1 MLTLRVRGVR
11 RGSTRRSQVGGF
23 ALLLAALLQV
33 GANAAEPVSDGQI
46 IPVPSLITTPTV
58 NRIRGKADQVMA
70 EHRTGG
76 GQAAPSP
83 QPLSPAAGERGRGEG
98 ARLVIIFDFNPGG
111 RPGNARDYEACRTLA
126 RYIDKELANVE
137 TVAFVHG
144 EVTRHSVMPV
154 LACRTIFMS
163 KNARLGDIYTGGGQ
177 PRRSPDQPATWDDQE
192 IKYVQTAPT
201 YFIGQ
206 CLVMPVVASAGV
218 PLGASSQ
225 VGAAIRVAD
234 LDSIA
239 LSYKTVAEGRRP
251 KEFVRML
258 GQARGKSDYNFDEA
272 SELGL
277 CEPKPC
283 ADQQSLFKQLGIS
296 PESTPP
302 DVLLD
307 SNPVAWRVDVRGV
320 VDEGLKGS
328 LERRIGT
335 VVVDRRAT
343 HLILQIECSGGS
355 FDAARDLA
363 LFLSELKVNQSQRRV
378 TTIAYLPNNAPD
390 TAAIVALGCTH
401 IVMKQG
407 ATFGDWSSFAQGDR
421 KASGVNPEARPPEA
435 RPPEARPPEARPPEA
450 RLSPGQLED
459 LERLLKN
466 RHVDPALARGMM
478 DVRGVM
484 TAEEAR
490 ERGIVNHVLDPH
502 ASLNDVYAHYGLEA
516 ERVQVVRSDWLD
528 GLVTILTHPIV
539 TVLLVMGGI
548 IGLILEFKLPGV
560 TLPGIIAAL
569 CFVLFFWSRSQV
581 AGNIAW
587 LAALLFVLGLI
598 LLAVEVFV
606 LPGFGAPA
614 ICGVLL
620 LIGSLVLVICNTPPG
635 SSAGSWSTG
644 STLAVLGVGMAAAII
659 GAFVL
664 ASYLP
669 QIPYVNRLI
678 LTPQTEQE
686 PSFPGSSLGTR
697 DIAEVP
703 RFAALLGAIGM
714 TATPLR
720 PAGKVAFGDE
730 LVDVVTE
737 GDFVEEGT
745 RVRVIEIEGNR
756 VVVKQV
762 VSAESERMKDEG

>member
-1 MLTLRVRGVR
+1 M
-11 RGSTRRSQVGGF
+11 
-23 ALLLAALLQV
+23 
-33 GANAAEPVSDGQI
+33 
-46 IPVPSLITTPTV
+46 
-58 NRIRGKADQVMA
+58 
-70 EHRTGG
+70 
-76 GQAAPSP
+76 
-83 QPLSPAAGERGRGEG
+83 
-98 ARLVIIFDFNPGG
+98 
-111 RPGNARDYEACRTLA
+111 
-126 RYIDKELANVE
+126 
-137 TVAFVHG
+137 
-144 EVTRHSVMPV
+144 
-154 LACRTIFMS
+154 
-163 KNARLGDIYTGGGQ
+163 
-177 PRRSPDQPATWDDQE
+177 
-192 IKYVQTAPT
+192 
-201 YFIGQ
+201 
-206 CLVMPVVASAGV
+206 
-218 PLGASSQ
+218 
-225 VGAAIRVAD
+225 
-234 LDSIA
+234 
-239 LSYKTVAEGRRP
+239 
-251 KEFVRML
+251 
-258 GQARGKSDYNFDEA
+258 
-272 SELGL
+272 
-277 CEPKPC
+277 
-283 ADQQSLFKQLGIS
+283 
-296 PESTPP
+296 
-302 DVLLD
+302 
-307 SNPVAWRVDVRGV
+307 
-320 VDEGLKGS
+320 
-328 LERRIGT
+328 
-335 VVVDRRAT
+335 
-343 HLILQIECSGGS
+343 ILQIECSGGS

-378 TTIAYLPNNAPD
+378 TTIAYIPNNAPD

-421 KASGVNPEARPPEA
+421 KTSGVN
-435 RPPEARPPEARPPEA
+435 PEA

-478 DVRGVM
+478 DARGTL

-502 ASLNDVYAHYGLEA
+502 AGLDDVYAHYGLEA

-528 GLVTILTHPIV
+528 GLVTFLTHPIV

-587 LAALLFVLGLI
+587 LAALLFLLGLI
-598 LLAVEVFV
+598 LLGVEVFV

-644 STLAVLGVGMAAAII
+644 STLAALGVGMAAAII

-686 PSFPGSSLGTR
+686 EIAGAAQAGSLGN
-697 DIAEVP
+697 DAP
-703 RFAALLGAIGM
+703 RFATLLGAIGM

-737 GDFVEEGT
+737 GDYVEAGT

>member
-1 MLTLRVRGVR
+1 MRDVHLIELPTQGRPCLRCGLGGFALLPCLRCGL
-11 RGSTRRSQVGGF
+11 GGF

-58 NRIRGKADQVMA
+58 NRIRERADQVMA
-70 EHRTGG
+70 ERRTGG
-76 GQAAPSP
+76 DQA
-83 QPLSPAAGERGRGEG
+83 

-234 LDSIA
+234 LDSIS

-283 ADQQSLFKQLGIS
+283 ADQQTLFKQLGIS
-296 PESTPP
+296 SESTPP

-328 LERRIGT
+328 LDAAHRYGG
-335 VVVDRRAT
+335 
-343 HLILQIECSGGS
+343 GGS
-355 FDAARDLA
+355 PGDALDPANR
-363 LFLSELKVNQSQRRV
+363 VQRR
-378 TTIAYLPNNAPD
+378 
-390 TAAIVALGCTH
+390 
-401 IVMKQG
+401 
-407 ATFGDWSSFAQGDR
+407 
-421 KASGVNPEARPPEA
+421 
-435 RPPEARPPEARPPEA
+435 
-450 RLSPGQLED
+450 
-459 LERLLKN
+459 LL
-466 RHVDPALARGMM
+466 RRG
-478 DVRGVM
+478 
-484 TAEEAR
+484 
-490 ERGIVNHVLDPH
+490 P
-502 ASLNDVYAHYGLEA
+502 
-516 ERVQVVRSDWLD
+516 
-528 GLVTILTHPIV
+528 
-539 TVLLVMGGI
+539 
-548 IGLILEFKLPGV
+548 
-560 TLPGIIAAL
+560 
-569 CFVLFFWSRSQV
+569 
-581 AGNIAW
+581 
-587 LAALLFVLGLI
+587 
-598 LLAVEVFV
+598 
-606 LPGFGAPA
+606 
-614 ICGVLL
+614 
-620 LIGSLVLVICNTPPG
+620 
-635 SSAGSWSTG
+635 
-644 STLAVLGVGMAAAII
+644 
-659 GAFVL
+659 
-664 ASYLP
+664 
-669 QIPYVNRLI
+669 
-678 LTPQTEQE
+678 
-686 PSFPGSSLGTR
+686 
-697 DIAEVP
+697 
-703 RFAALLGAIGM
+703 
-714 TATPLR
+714 
-720 PAGKVAFGDE
+720 
-730 LVDVVTE
+730 
-737 GDFVEEGT
+737 
-745 RVRVIEIEGNR
+745 
-756 VVVKQV
+756 
-762 VSAESERMKDEG
+762 